1 VLFRTMDKKA
11 LNPKN
16 LVQEIETRYKEQK
29 TMQMLS
35 NNPLQMANVD
45 GPGAHGEFGGV
56 HDKYQYSFPLKDTD
70 LFEDVQNV
78 LLWHSNRMLS
88 GLEQD
93 DFARFVKHVLPTL
106 FQFSKESPGSGD
118 AEVTD
123 NDGIK
128 EDGMDVD
135 AAVPCQAAA
144 SPTVGRK
151 NRKKRAT
158 YQFYAN
164 NNWYA
169 FFRLFGSL
177 YHRLSKMKE
186 RSTALASD
194 PPVIEG
200 LNKVAVSLHYQDEA
214 QARMLDEKFQDDRYQ
229 LLLRLIEAF
238 FSQLYEDQTKYQKAS
253 NDFEEATRELF
264 GIHAYLMFT
273 LDKLAQTL
281 AKQIQTILTDHESQ
295 QLLQLYEQDCKLDRW
310 SPRQESKY
318 CLSVESML
326 RDQHLYRIQYVRLA
340 GKESGG

>member
-1 VLFRTMDKKA
+1 
-11 LNPKN
+11 
-16 LVQEIETRYKEQK
+16 
-29 TMQMLS
+29 MLS
-35 NNPLQMANVD
+35 NTPAQMANVD
-45 GPGAHGEFGGV
+45 GPGAHGDFGGA
-56 HDKYQYSFPLKDTD
+56 HDKYQYAFSLKDTD
-70 LFEDVQNV
+70 VFEDVQNV
-78 LLWHSNRMLS
+78 LLWHSNRMLT
-88 GLEQD
+88 GQEQE
-93 DFARFVKHVLPTL
+93 DFSHFVNHVIPTL
-106 FQFSKESPGSGD
+106 FHFSKDKETNGD

-123 NDGIK
+123 NDRIK
-128 EDGMDVD
+128 EDMDLD
-135 AAVPCQAAA
+135 HPTVPRQPGAP
-144 SPTVGRK
+144 SPTGRK

-169 FFRLFGSL
+169 FYRLFGSL
-177 YHRLSKMKE
+177 YHRLIKMKD
-186 RSTALASD
+186 RSAALARE
-194 PPVIEG
+194 PPVVQG

-214 QARMLDEKFQDDRYQ
+214 QARMLDEKFQQDRYR

-281 AKQIQTILTDHESQ
+281 AKQIQTILADYESQ
-295 QLLQLYEQDCKLDRW
+295 ELLKLYQEDCKLDRW

-326 RDQHLYRIQYVRLA
+326 RDQHLYRIQYVRLYLFRLIPEA
-340 GKESGG
+340 CS